1 MDIGVHMSRL
11 LRRVV
16 RGCALVVAI
25 LATGPLAAQQ
35 VVHVGGAFFPPY
47 VAKAEQSQHAGLLP
61 QLLDALNRAQR
72 DFRFIVR
79 PTSIPRRFQ
88 DFEQGRIDMSMFENP
103 AWGWQGI
110 AHNVVDMGLED
121 AEVFVARVEPQ
132 RGQEYFKRLRGKR
145 LALFNG
151 YHYGFADFNAEPQ
164 FLAKN
169 FNATLSYSHDSNLLM
184 VLHGRADIALAT
196 RSYVSD
202 FLEYHRQYAGQLLI
216 SQRVDQRYQH
226 RVLLR
231 PAAPISAAQL
241 GRLFEQL
248 RRDGQLATIFEPY
261 RIAVRSGAVD
271 SSVTAGVTD

>member
-1 MDIGVHMSRL
+1 MSRL

-16 RGCALVVAI
+16 VRGCAWCVAI
-25 LATGPLAAQQ
+25 LVAGPLAAQQ

-47 VAKAEQSQHAGLLP
+47 VLKAEQSQHAGLLP
-61 QLLDALNRAQR
+61 QLLDALNRAQS

-79 PTSIPRRFQ
+79 PTSIPRRYR
-88 DFEQGRIDMSMFENP
+88 DFEAGRIDMSMFENP
-103 AWGWQGI
+103 LWGWQGI
-110 AHNVVDMGLED
+110 AHSAVDMGLED
-121 AEVFVARVEPQ
+121 AEVFVARVAPG
-132 RGQEYFKRLRGKR
+132 RGQGYFKRLRGKR

-202 FLEYHRQYAGQLLI
+202 FLQRHRQYAGQLLI
-216 SQRVDQRYQH
+216 SQRLDQRYRH

-231 PAAPISAAQL
+231 PGAPISPQQL
-241 GRLFEQL
+241 AWLLEQL
-248 RRDGQLATIFEPY
+248 RHNGQLAAIFAPLQIE
-261 RIAVRSGAVD
+261 VTVSSGVAD
-271 SSVTAGVTD
+271 SSVTADVTD